1 MVKGEVVLRKEED
14 MVKKLKK
21 LARKIWDILSGQD
34 KNFDGKVDI
43 HDKMIEAEE
52 KTNANKKS

>member
-52 KTNANKKS
+52 KANANKKS

>member
-34 KNFDGKVDI
+34 RNFDGKVDI

>member
-21 LARKIWDILSGQD
+21 LARKILNILNGQD
-34 KNFDGKVDI
+34 RNFDGKVDI
-43 HDKMIEAEE
+43 DDKMIEAEE
-52 KTNANKKS
+52 KASANKKS

>member
-1 MVKGEVVLRKEED
+1 

-52 KTNANKKS
+52 KASANKKS

>member
-1 MVKGEVVLRKEED
+1 MVKGEVVLKREED
-14 MVKKLKK
+14 MVKKLKE
-21 LARKIWDILSGQD
+21 LARKIWNILNGQD

-52 KTNANKKS
+52 KASANRKS

>member
-1 MVKGEVVLRKEED
+1 MVKGEVVLKREED
-14 MVKKLKK
+14 MVKKLKE
-21 LARKIWDILSGQD
+21 LARKIWNILKGQD

-52 KTNANKKS
+52 KASANKKS

>member
-1 MVKGEVVLRKEED
+1 MVNGAGVLKKEES

-21 LARKIWDILSGQD
+21 LARKILNILNGQD

-43 HDKMIEAEE
+43 KDKMIEAEE
-52 KTNANKKS
+52 KASANKKS